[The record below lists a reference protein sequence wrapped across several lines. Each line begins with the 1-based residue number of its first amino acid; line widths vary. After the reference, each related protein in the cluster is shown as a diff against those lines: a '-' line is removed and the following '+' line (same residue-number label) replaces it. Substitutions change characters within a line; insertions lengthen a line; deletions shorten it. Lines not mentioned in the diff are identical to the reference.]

1 MADAF
6 GYAKQKQEYVM
17 KILVVGGT
25 GLIGGHAAL
34 HLQSLGHEVTIAA
47 RHSAQE
53 QSALASL
60 PILIGDYVAN
70 DFTRE
75 QLADFDA
82 LVFADGNDIRHIE
95 KDADEAAHWQRDN
108 RSEEHTSEL
117 HSLMRLS
124 NAAF

>member
-75 QLADFDA
+75 QLAD
-82 LVFADGNDIRHIE
+82 
-95 KDADEAAHWQRDN
+95 
-108 RSEEHTSEL
+108 RSEERRVGKGCVGQCRARGSRGL
-117 HSLMRLS
+117 
-124 NAAF
+124 

>member
-1 MADAF
+1 MRISDWSSD
-6 GYAKQKQEYVM
+6 VCSSD
-17 KILVVGGT
+17 L
-25 GLIGGHAAL
+25 
-34 HLQSLGHEVTIAA
+34 SLGHEVTIAA

-82 LVFADGNDIRHIE
+82 LVFAVGNDIRHIE
-95 KDADEAAHWQRDN
+95 KDADAAAHWRT
-108 RSEEHTSEL
+108 EERRVGQGCGGSGRT
-117 HSLMRLS
+117 RG
-124 NAAF
+124 

>member
-82 LVFADGNDIRHIE
+82 LEIGRASCRERV
-95 KDADEAAHWQRDN
+95 WQVVYD
-108 RSEEHTSEL
+108 SGVAG
-117 HSLMRLS
+117 SL
-124 NAAF
+124 